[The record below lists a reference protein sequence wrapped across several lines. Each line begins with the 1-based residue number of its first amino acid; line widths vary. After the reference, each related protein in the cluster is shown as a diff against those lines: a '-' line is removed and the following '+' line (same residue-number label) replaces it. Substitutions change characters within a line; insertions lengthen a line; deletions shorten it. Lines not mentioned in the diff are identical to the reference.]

1 VAPSFRGQ
9 TRERKSDDPSTTGRV
24 VRVAGGHVVPAD
36 DAASSRRPTPRK
48 ESGATM
54 RIVMPGMLAFV
65 VCALP
70 FAYLLGAL
78 TWFARSSTA

>member
-1 VAPSFRGQ
+1 
-9 TRERKSDDPSTTGRV
+9 
-24 VRVAGGHVVPAD
+24 
-36 DAASSRRPTPRK
+36 
-48 ESGATM
+48 M